1 MIMRHH
7 GHYRRRI
14 GIPRGILRHVTL
26 IMLKEKPMSGSE
38 ITEEIE
44 SYMDWKPSP
53 GSIYPLLSNLQ
64 EEELIKPSEDS
75 DPTLKRF
82 ALTEKGE
89 KEIEIHRHH
98 DQEIRNRSKNIRKLY
113 WRLLRGM
120 PVEVLESY
128 TGLQDQI
135 EETYDK
141 ITDLERF
148 KEILEN
154 TTNELK
160 NLEKKYNEQS

>member
-1 MIMRHH
+1 MKHH
-7 GHYRRRI
+7 GNRRRKI
-14 GIPRGILRHVTL
+14 GTPRGMLRHITL
-26 IMLKEKPMSGSE
+26 IILKEGPMSGSE
-38 ITEEIE
+38 ITEVIE

-64 EEELIKPSEDS
+64 EEDLIKPIEDS

-82 ALTEKGE
+82 SLSEKGE

-98 DQEIRNRSKNIRKLY
+98 DKEIRNRSKNIRKLY

-120 PVEVLESY
+120 SEELHDSY
-128 TGLQDQI
+128 SRLQDQI
-135 EETYDK
+135 EATYDK
-141 ITDLERF
+141 ISDFDRF
-148 KEILEN
+148 QEILEN

-160 NLEKKYNEQS
+160 KLEKKNDEQS

>member
-1 MIMRHH
+1 MNGYH
-7 GHYRRRI
+7 GHQRRRI
-14 GIPRGILRHVTL
+14 GVPRGMLRHLTL

-38 ITEEIE
+38 IAEEIE

-64 EEELIKPSEDS
+64 EEEFIEIKEDS

-82 ALTEKGE
+82 SLTEKGI
-89 KEIEIHRHH
+89 KELESHRHQ
-98 DQEIRNRSKNIRKLY
+98 DQEIRNRSKNIRKIY

-120 PVEVLESY
+120 PEEVYDSFIA
-128 TGLQDQI
+128 LQDQI
-135 EETYDK
+135 EETYGQ
-141 ITDLERF
+141 ITDIERF
-148 KEILEN
+148 TAILDD

-160 NLEKKYNEQS
+160 KLEKKDNE

>member
-1 MIMRHH
+1 M
-7 GHYRRRI
+7 
-14 GIPRGILRHVTL
+14 LRHISL
-26 IMLKEKPMSGSE
+26 ILLKERPMSGSE

-44 SYMDWKPSP
+44 TYMDWKPSP

-64 EEELIKPSEDS
+64 EEDLIEPSEDS
-75 DPTLKRF
+75 DPALKRF
-82 ALTEKGE
+82 SLTGNGE
-89 KEIEIHRHH
+89 KEIELHRYH

-120 PVEVLESY
+120 PEEIHDSY
-128 TGLQDQI
+128 TELQDQV

-160 NLEKKYNEQS
+160 KLEKKDNE

>member
-1 MIMRHH
+1 MLHHRHSRH
-7 GHYRRRI
+7 RI
-14 GIPRGILRHVTL
+14 GVPRGLLRYITL
-26 IMLKEKPMSGSE
+26 IMLEEKPMSGSE

-53 GSIYPLLSNLQ
+53 GSIYPLLSSLQ
-64 EEELIKPSEDS
+64 EEDLIKPSEDV

-82 ALTEKGE
+82 SITEKG
-89 KEIEIHRHH
+89 KNEIQSHRHH
-98 DQEIRNRSKNIRKLY
+98 DQEIRNRSKNIRKIY

-120 PVEVLESY
+120 PEEIHDSY
-128 TGLQDQI
+128 VALQDQI

-160 NLEKKYNEQS
+160 KLEKKNNE